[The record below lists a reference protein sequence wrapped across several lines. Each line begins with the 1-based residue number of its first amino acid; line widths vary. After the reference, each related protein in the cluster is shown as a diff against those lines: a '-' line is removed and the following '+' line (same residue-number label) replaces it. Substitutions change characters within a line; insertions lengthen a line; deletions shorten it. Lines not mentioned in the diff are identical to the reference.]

1 VTRPIPSIGLRPYVP
16 HFAMVWLLF
25 AQSEAPAPLLP
36 EDSSWD
42 WLLSVGALLAVV
54 AVLGC
59 VAIYVVRSRRLA
71 AQAISEVRDLRSSMG
86 ESGPAS

>member
-1 VTRPIPSIGLRPYVP
+1 ML
-16 HFAMVWLLF
+16 WLVF
-25 AQSEAPAPLLP
+25 AQSQAPGPILP

-42 WLLSVGALLAVV
+42 WLLSVGVVLAVV

-71 AQAISEVRDLRSSMG
+71 AQALSEVRDLRSSMG
-86 ESGPAS
+86 DSGPLS